1 MKYILLIPVLMFL
14 FSCDKESKQAEKDDQ
29 IIRDYLSE
37 HNIDAIKHSS
47 GLYYSITD
55 EGSGVHPNLDSE
67 VEVRYKGYFTNGK
80 VFNQTQGTST
90 ATFEISGLIEGWQI
104 GIPLLKEGGE
114 GTFFIP
120 SALGYGSQG
129 YGSVPGNTVLI
140 FDIELVNI
148 Q

>member
-1 MKYILLIPVLMFL
+1 MFL
-14 FSCDKESKQAEKDDQ
+14 FSCDKEGKQAEKDDQ

-47 GLYYSITD
+47 GLYFSITD
-55 EGSGVHPNLDSE
+55 EGSGEHPNLDSE

-80 VFNQTQGTST
+80 VFDQTHGTST
-90 ATFEISGLIEGWQI
+90 ATFDLYGLIEGWQI

-120 SALGYGSQG
+120 SALCYGSQG
-129 YGSVPGNTVLI
+129 AGSIPANTVLF
-140 FDIELVNI
+140 FDIELVDI